1 MKNTILSLL
10 CIFLLTPSV
19 CAVEPA
25 LADSAYNNEQYGE
38 AISLY
43 SQVLNEFGASTD
55 VYYNLGNAYYRRGNL
70 AQSILN
76 YERALRVDPTNEDAR
91 ANLAFVKARLQDKI
105 EDGNSVF
112 GNLHHDV
119 VCAFTANTWAWVALI
134 SFITLCAA
142 VALYIFSGN
151 VLLRKLGF
159 FGGIILIF
167 VVIYMLVVASD
178 ARTRLNDHSE
188 AIVTAPST
196 MLNSSPRQPKQTEK
210 VVPIHEG
217 TKVQIIDSIATP
229 DDPVSPR
236 YYKVRLNG
244 STPAWLRATDVE
256 RI

>member
-1 MKNTILSLL
+1 MKNAILSIFSILL
-10 CIFLLTPSV
+10 FCSAAR
-19 CAVEPA
+19 AVEPA

-43 SQVLNEFGASTD
+43 TQVLAEYGASSD
-55 VYYNLGNAYYRRGNL
+55 VYYNLGNAYYRRGNV
-70 AQSILN
+70 AQAILN

-105 EDGNSVF
+105 EDGNSFF
-112 GNLHHDV
+112 GNLHRDV
-119 VCAFTANTWAWVALI
+119 VCTLSANTWAWVALI
-134 SFITLCAA
+134 SFIALCAA

-151 VLLRKLGF
+151 VLLRKVGF
-159 FGGIILIF
+159 FGGIILVF
-167 VVIYMLVVASD
+167 VVIYMLIVASD
-178 ARTRLNDHSE
+178 ARARINDHSE
-188 AIVTAPST
+188 AIVTSPAT

-217 TKVQIIDSIATP
+217 TKVKIIDSIATP